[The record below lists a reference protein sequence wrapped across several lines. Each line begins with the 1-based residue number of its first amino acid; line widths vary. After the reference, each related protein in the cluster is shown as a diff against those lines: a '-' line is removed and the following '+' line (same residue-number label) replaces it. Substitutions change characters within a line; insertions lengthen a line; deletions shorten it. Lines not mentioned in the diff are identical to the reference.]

1 MKSELRTQ
9 KSEIKTLVLIFP
21 TRDSHR
27 DMNTQ
32 FVTLE
37 INLQETPAQLL
48 QAIETEL
55 RLSGEPLRWAI
66 TSLDLPRQKA
76 IVEAVVI
83 S

>member
-1 MKSELRTQ
+1 MT
-9 KSEIKTLVLIFP
+9 
-21 TRDSHR
+21 
-27 DMNTQ
+27 TQ

-37 INLQETPAQLL
+37 IDFQETLAQLL

-66 TSLDLPRQKA
+66 TSVDLARQKA
-76 IVEAVVI
+76 IVEAVVV

>member
-1 MKSELRTQ
+1 MVLTFSTPDSRHNMK
-9 KSEIKTLVLIFP
+9 
-21 TRDSHR
+21 
-27 DMNTQ
+27 TQ

-37 INLQETPAQLL
+37 IDLQETPALLL

-66 TSLDLPRQKA
+66 TSVDLPRQKA

>member
-1 MKSELRTQ
+1 MT
-9 KSEIKTLVLIFP
+9 
-21 TRDSHR
+21 
-27 DMNTQ
+27 TQ
-32 FVTLE
+32 FITLE

-48 QAIETEL
+48 QAIETQL

-66 TSLDLPRQKA
+66 TSVDFLRQKA